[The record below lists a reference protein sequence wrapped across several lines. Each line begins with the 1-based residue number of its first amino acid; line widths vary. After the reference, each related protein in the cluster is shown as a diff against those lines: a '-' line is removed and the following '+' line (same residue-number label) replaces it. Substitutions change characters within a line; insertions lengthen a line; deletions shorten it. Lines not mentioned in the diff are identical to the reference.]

1 MGAFC
6 FIFTLMKAF
15 FKNTCVKNLLRN
27 FQLLSL
33 DVVVGALAMGLFAVK
48 LLQVNP
54 NKWWWLVLALS
65 VWAVYTS
72 DHLIDG
78 FSQKDL
84 AVIQRH
90 QIHYLFRIPLM
101 VAIGLSSVV
110 AVTLTFLFLNK
121 TVIIVGV
128 IIGFLAMLY
137 LALVY
142 ISRKHQHY
150 FHKEFFISLF
160 YVAGIWLAPATA
172 APHGLLLFHR
182 LTMAAI
188 VLLVWYEGILVS
200 TFEMEKDIR
209 DGHNS
214 FAVNFGREKTKFLLN
229 ILLIA
234 IVIVILILLVV
245 AKNETEYFSV
255 LLETIM
261 VLSLLSIIKF
271 PGFFSKHEYYKT
283 FGELIFWLP
292 ALIWFVH

>member
-15 FKNTCVKNLLRN
+15 FKNTCVTKLLRN

-48 LLQVNP
+48 LLQVNQ

-172 APHGLLLFHR
+172 APHGLLLFYR